1 MVEEFV
7 VRGKRVLVVAEGRLV
22 NLSAAEGHPAAVMDM
37 SFANQALAA
46 EWVMANAA
54 TLEKRVY
61 DVPRAIDAEIAR
73 LKLDTMGVT
82 IDRLTPAQEEYL
94 GSWQTGT

>member
-1 MVEEFV
+1 
-7 VRGKRVLVVAEGRLV
+7 
-22 NLSAAEGHPAAVMDM
+22 M

-46 EWVMANAA
+46 EWVMHNASTLAN
-54 TLEKRVY
+54 RVY
-61 DVPRAIDAEIAR
+61 DVPRTIDAEIAR
-73 LKLDTMGVT
+73 LKLETMGVG

>member
-1 MVEEFV
+1 
-7 VRGKRVLVVAEGRLV
+7 
-22 NLSAAEGHPAAVMDM
+22 MDM

-46 EWVMANAA
+46 EWVMANAT
-54 TLEKRVY
+54 TLENRRSTTS
-61 DVPRAIDAEIAR
+61 PQAIDAEIAR
-73 LKLDTMGVT
+73 LKLETMGVS